1 MRINIRAFSFRSLQ
15 SNKIAM
21 ARWQQQQQHSETCFA
36 LCNNNNSMWRV
47 LFEAT
52 NSRLGSARLSPHRHA
67 RAISAS
73 HWHLP
78 FPVTVLVVVNVVVV
92 VSAAVVGHSSY
103 LCMGTSNKNFLDCW
117 TINLQWATRRCQ
129 RAVKKH
135 KKKKAVTHTQPDDH
149 SRPG

>member
-1 MRINIRAFSFRSLQ
+1 MKPQTLDL
-15 SNKIAM
+15 
-21 ARWQQQQQHSETCFA
+21 A
-36 LCNNNNSMWRV
+36 L
-47 LFEAT
+47 LD
-52 NSRLGSARLSPHRHA
+52 SRPIDMPGQ
-67 RAISAS
+67 AISAS

-92 VSAAVVGHSSY
+92 VAAAVVGHSSY

-135 KKKKAVTHTQPDDH
+135 KKKRRHTHAT
-149 SRPG
+149 